1 MNAHGDT
8 LARLAVVFACA
19 SGATGCYWSSQ
30 PQTPHRLV
38 EMDLTTVPNL
48 AMPVPRPLVGSR
60 IVVLGRF
67 DSTAPQPV
75 GGLYDRREY
84 EVSPLYRTY
93 FFKDGAV
100 EIFEHVSD
108 GLRASG
114 LIVLKDYAGH
124 AEPSLLEA
132 PVRAKEPILVTAT
145 LTALQHDQINENNDA
160 KFEAGRVEIAL
171 RVTDSKGAVRLQ
183 KTYLVTGRIPYDGST
198 ELLKLLGWKLAEALS
213 ADPQF
218 VQAIAAQPRA
228 Q

>member
-1 MNAHGDT
+1 MHKLLSHFAFAAI
-8 LARLAVVFACA
+8 LAGAA
-19 SGATGCYWSSQ
+19 SGTGCYWSSQ
-30 PQTPHRLV
+30 PQVPHRLV
-38 EMDLTTVPNL
+38 EFDLSATPNL
-48 AMPVPRPLVGSR
+48 TMPSPRPLVGSR

-75 GGLYDRREY
+75 GGLYDKREY
-84 EVSPLYRTY
+84 EVAPLYRTY

-132 PVRAKEPILVTAT
+132 PVRAKDPILVSAT

-160 KFEAGRVEIAL
+160 KFEAGRVEIAVK
-171 RVTDSKGAVRLQ
+171 VTDSKGNVRLT
-183 KTYLVTGRIPYDGST
+183 KTYMVSGRINYDGST
-198 ELLKLLGWKLAEALS
+198 ELLRLLGWKLAETLS
-213 ADPQF
+213 ADPAF
-218 VQAIAAQPRA
+218 VQAIAAQPRSK
-228 Q
+228 

>member
-1 MNAHGDT
+1 MSALSNK
-8 LARLAVVFACA
+8 LASIAIGLACA
-19 SGATGCYWSSQ
+19 TSATGCYWSSQ

-48 AMPVPRPLVGSR
+48 TMPAPRPLVGSR

-84 EVSPLYRTY
+84 EVAPLYRTY

-114 LIVLKDYAGH
+114 LVVLKDYAGH
-124 AEPSLLEA
+124 AEPALLEA
-132 PVRAKEPILVTAT
+132 PMRAKDPILVTAT

-160 KFEAGRVEIAL
+160 KFEAGRLEVAV
-171 RVTDSKGAVRLQ
+171 RVTDSKGAMRLQ
-183 KTYLVTGRIPYDGST
+183 KTYLVTGRIPYDGTT
-198 ELLKLLGWKLAEALS
+198 ELLRLLGWKLAETLS